1 MSRFWYRMAAV
12 AAAAVAALP
21 SAAAAVSLEARYGV
35 TLVGLPVG
43 SARLKASFD
52 GDRYVLDG
60 YGKVQG
66 LSKLVSSGKGS
77 AQVSGRFAAA
87 GPLPTDYRQHI
98 VEDDG
103 EELLTMRFA
112 DAAVAGVSIEPDR
125 PREQRNRVPLTDAH
139 RQNVIDPLSA
149 LLLPA
154 AGAGPA
160 LCDRT
165 LPVFDGRQRFD
176 LALAFSRT
184 ETVAGGR
191 DGYSGPAQVCS
202 IRYRPVAGHKRKKTV
217 AFMADN
223 RDMEIW
229 FAPVGTSG
237 AAAPVRISIR
247 TMVGQLTIA
256 AERFR
261 VR

>member
-1 MSRFWYRMAAV
+1 MNGFRLWLAAF
-12 AAAAVAALP
+12 AAAATVLP
-21 SAAAAVSLEARYGV
+21 APAAAVSLEARYDV

-43 SARLKASFD
+43 SARLKASID
-52 GDRYVLDG
+52 GDRYVVDG
-60 YGKVQG
+60 YGKVKG

-77 AQVSGRFAAA
+77 AQVSGQFGAAR
-87 GPLPTDYRQHI
+87 PLPADYRHHI

-103 EELLTMRFA
+103 QERLTMRFVG
-112 DAAVAGVSIEPDR
+112 DAVAGVTIEPDR

-139 RQNVIDPLSA
+139 RQNVLDPLSA
-149 LLLPA
+149 LLLPTGGA
-154 AGAGPA
+154 AGPA

-184 ETVAGGR
+184 ETVAGGKA
-191 DGYSGPAQVCS
+191 GYSGPVQVCS
-202 IRYRPVAGHKRKKTV
+202 IRYVPIAGHKRKKTV
-217 AFMADN
+217 AFMAEN

-229 FAPVGTSG
+229 FAPLGASG

-247 TMVGQLTIA
+247 TMVGELSFV
-256 AERFR
+256 AERFS